1 MSNYLN
7 IIQLVSGIAAAVLVF
22 VGIFMSVKALNPE
35 KHDTIPMKTTVISA
49 IVIALGLLC
58 YAVTKTCTNLTV
70 ITEEQYEL
78 WTLYLASAGEVA
90 KSFGFIVFI
99 PVVFRLFK
107 PKSRRDEQTDIPDE
121 EKVFLDVK
129 SLYRMDELKASG
141 MRFWRL

>member
-1 MSNYLN
+1 MTPLRARRQKMINYLN

-22 VGIFMSVKALNPE
+22 VGTFMSVKALNPE

-107 PKSRRDEQTDIPDE
+107 PKSRRDEQTDIPE
-121 EKVFLDVK
+121 EEN
-129 SLYRMDELKASG
+129 S
-141 MRFWRL
+141 

>member
-1 MSNYLN
+1 MTPLRARKQKMSNYLN

-107 PKSRRDEQTDIPDE
+107 PKSRRDEQTDIPE
-121 EKVFLDVK
+121 EEN
-129 SLYRMDELKASG
+129 S
-141 MRFWRL
+141 

>member
-1 MSNYLN
+1 MTPLRARRQKMINYLN

-107 PKSRRDEQTDIPDE
+107 PRSRREEQTDIPE
-121 EKVFLDVK
+121 EEN
-129 SLYRMDELKASG
+129 S
-141 MRFWRL
+141 

>member
-1 MSNYLN
+1 MPIIARRMTPKTARRQKMSNYLN

-58 YAVTKTCTNLTV
+58 YAVTKTCTNLTF

-107 PKSRRDEQTDIPDE
+107 PKSRRDEQTEIPE
-121 EKVFLDVK
+121 EEN
-129 SLYRMDELKASG
+129 S
-141 MRFWRL
+141 

>member
-1 MSNYLN
+1 MTPLRARRQKMINYLN

-70 ITEEQYEL
+70 ITKEQYEL

-107 PKSRRDEQTDIPDE
+107 PKSRRDEQTDIPE
-121 EKVFLDVK
+121 EEN
-129 SLYRMDELKASG
+129 S
-141 MRFWRL
+141 

>member
-1 MSNYLN
+1 MTPLTARRQKMINYLN

-22 VGIFMSVKALNPE
+22 VGVFMSVRALNPE

-107 PKSRRDEQTDIPDE
+107 PKSRRDEQTDIPE
-121 EKVFLDVK
+121 EEN
-129 SLYRMDELKASG
+129 S
-141 MRFWRL
+141 

>member
-1 MSNYLN
+1 MTPLRARRQKMINYLN

-107 PKSRRDEQTDIPDE
+107 PKSRRGEQTDIPE
-121 EKVFLDVK
+121 EEN
-129 SLYRMDELKASG
+129 S
-141 MRFWRL
+141 

>member
-1 MSNYLN
+1 MTPLRERRQKMINYLN

-107 PKSRRDEQTDIPDE
+107 PKSRRDEQTDIPE
-121 EKVFLDVK
+121 EEN
-129 SLYRMDELKASG
+129 S
-141 MRFWRL
+141 

>member
-1 MSNYLN
+1 MTLKTARRQKMSNYLN

-107 PKSRRDEQTDIPDE
+107 PKSRRDEQTDIPE
-121 EKVFLDVK
+121 EEN
-129 SLYRMDELKASG
+129 S
-141 MRFWRL
+141 

>member
-1 MSNYLN
+1 MTPLTARRQKMINYLN

-70 ITEEQYEL
+70 ISEEQYEL

-107 PKSRRDEQTDIPDE
+107 PKSRRDEQTDIPE
-121 EKVFLDVK
+121 EEN
-129 SLYRMDELKASG
+129 S
-141 MRFWRL
+141 

>member
-1 MSNYLN
+1 MTPLRARRQKMSNYLN

-107 PKSRRDEQTDIPDE
+107 PKTRRDEQTDIPE
-121 EKVFLDVK
+121 EEN
-129 SLYRMDELKASG
+129 S
-141 MRFWRL
+141 

>member
-1 MSNYLN
+1 MTLLRARRQKMSNYLN

-107 PKSRRDEQTDIPDE
+107 PKSRRDEQTDIPE
-121 EKVFLDVK
+121 EEN
-129 SLYRMDELKASG
+129 S
-141 MRFWRL
+141 

>member
-1 MSNYLN
+1 MTPLRARRQKMINYLN

-22 VGIFMSVKALNPE
+22 VGVFMSVKALNPE

-107 PKSRRDEQTDIPDE
+107 PKSRRDEQTDIPE
-121 EKVFLDVK
+121 EEN
-129 SLYRMDELKASG
+129 S
-141 MRFWRL
+141 

>member
-1 MSNYLN
+1 MINYLN

-22 VGIFMSVKALNPE
+22 VGILMSVKALNPD

-107 PKSRRDEQTDIPDE
+107 PKSRRDEQTDIPE
-121 EKVFLDVK
+121 EEN
-129 SLYRMDELKASG
+129 S
-141 MRFWRL
+141 

>member
-1 MSNYLN
+1 MINYLN

-107 PKSRRDEQTDIPDE
+107 PKSRRDEQTDIPE
-121 EKVFLDVK
+121 E
-129 SLYRMDELKASG
+129 
-141 MRFWRL
+141 

>member
-1 MSNYLN
+1 MINYLN

-107 PKSRRDEQTDIPDE
+107 PKSRRDEQTEIPE
-121 EKVFLDVK
+121 EE
-129 SLYRMDELKASG
+129 SSG
-141 MRFWRL
+141 ES